1 MGHLPLK
8 SLVAKPM
15 SLLQFTRRL
24 TSVLLA
30 PLVGLLVL
38 TEISR
43 PAKAVNEVL
52 CSTQT
57 FRLSTGGDPYA
68 GTDKLC
74 FIGASNVTKYEVTLY
89 QVALCLRNPIS
100 QNGTDPT
107 GAGCFFLYNNNS
119 NQSAIDLIRT
129 IQSPESLGNPEKPPS
144 GSYTWAYTVTSN
156 RQTYRATIN
165 AIDDIT
171 QQGQQ
176 IPVTLYT
183 NNTNQSTPTENRLT
197 TNVNLYSDYTEV
209 TNNLWEAGKCY
220 EPNNDPGSAI
230 LLQADLTAATGS
242 PNCVG
247 ASRLAQSWEIG
258 NVNINDSVRGIKFWF
273 NVGTHTLGV
282 WGKATET
289 NGIRVGAYGYAID
302 GELLY

>member
-1 MGHLPLK
+1 
-8 SLVAKPM
+8 M

-38 TEISR
+38 TEISK
-43 PAKAVNEVL
+43 PAKAVNEEL
-52 CSTQT
+52 CSTRT
-57 FRLSTGGDPYA
+57 FRLSTGADPY
-68 GTDKLC
+68 GWGDTIC
-74 FIGASNVTKYEVTLY
+74 FIGASNVTKYELTLY
-89 QVALCLRNPIS
+89 QVAICQRDPIS
-100 QNGTDPT
+100 QNGADPT
-107 GAGCFFLYNNNS
+107 GAGCFFLLNNNS
-119 NQSAIDLIRT
+119 NQSAIDLIGA
-129 IQSPESLGNPEKPPS
+129 IQSPVSLGNPGKPPS
-144 GSYTWAYTVTSN
+144 GTYTWAYVVTSN

-165 AIDDIT
+165 EIDDIT
-171 QQGQQ
+171 QQGKE

-183 NNTNQSTPTENRLT
+183 NNTNQSIPTQNKLT

-209 TNNLWEAGKCY
+209 TNNLWQAGKCY

-242 PNCVG
+242 PDCVG

-273 NVGTHTLGV
+273 NVSNRTLAV
-282 WGKATET
+282 WGNASNKT
-289 NGIRVGAYGYAID
+289 GIMVGAYGYAID
-302 GELLY
+302 GEVLY